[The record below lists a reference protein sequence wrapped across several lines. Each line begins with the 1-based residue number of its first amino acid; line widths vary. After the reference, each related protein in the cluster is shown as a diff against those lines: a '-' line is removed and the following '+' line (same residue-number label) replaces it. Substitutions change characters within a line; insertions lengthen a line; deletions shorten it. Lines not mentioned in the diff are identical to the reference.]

1 MLGEVPAGYQ
11 QIITISLVKNCLILF
26 NFYFF
31 LPHAVKVVFV
41 CGVFLCCFLNIVLVK
56 LRYRCM
62 YSSIFGWICHQ

>member
-31 LPHAVKVVFV
+31 SSSCCESCVCVWRVFV
-41 CGVFLCCFLNIVLVK
+41 LFFK
-56 LRYRCM
+56 YRF
-62 YSSIFGWICHQ
+62 SKAAL